1 VLNHLTPEEA
11 RLRRLRAGLRLIDIA
26 VAAPCAP
33 ATVRAYEFGAPV
45 RPPILTRLQ
54 AAYDRICDTETSTTT
69 IAGEVQR

>member
-1 VLNHLTPEEA
+1 MNQLTPREA
-11 RLRRLRAGLRLIDIA
+11 RFRRLGAGLRLIDIA

-45 RPPILTRLQ
+45 RAAILTRLQ
-54 AAYDRICDTETSTTT
+54 AAYDRVCGAETSTAA